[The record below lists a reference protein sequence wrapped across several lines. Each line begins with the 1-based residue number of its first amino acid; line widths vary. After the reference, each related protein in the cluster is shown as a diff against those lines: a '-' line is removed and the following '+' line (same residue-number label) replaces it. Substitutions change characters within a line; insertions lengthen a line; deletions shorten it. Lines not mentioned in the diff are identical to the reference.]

1 MLLSFQRRSLVLL
14 FHPIKGC
21 APIDYSASGGYAT
34 GPTKVKAGRVP
45 MDEDT
50 VPVINVGLLLMGKVT
65 VAEVKPG
72 VTVNIPD
79 MGIELGGLGRRNCR
93 LGCIGNAG
101 QSSS

>member
-1 MLLSFQRRSLVLL
+1 MWIKRTTSSRGFIKVQLLL

-21 APIDYSASGGYAT
+21 APIDYSASGGHAT
-34 GPTKVKAGRVP
+34 GATKVKAGRVP

-50 VPVINVGLLLMGKVT
+50 VPVINVELLLMGMVT

-79 MGIELGGLGRRNCR
+79 MGSELGVLGE
-93 LGCIGNAG
+93 GTADWDA
-101 QSSS
+101 